1 MMNKP
6 NAWDATSWD
15 ALQKLTSLEDVKAA
29 LWQRERNRVS
39 QKKCNLKRQ
48 LLLAKAKAAGITL
61 DD

>member
-1 MMNKP
+1 MNKP

-15 ALQKLTSLEDVKAA
+15 ALQKLVSLEDVKAA

-48 LLLAKAKAAGITL
+48 LLLAKAKVAGITL

>member
-1 MMNKP
+1 MNKP

-15 ALQKLTSLEDVKAA
+15 QLQKLVSLEDVKAA

-39 QKKCNLKRQ
+39 QKKHNLKRNA
-48 LLLAKAKAAGITL
+48 LIAKAIAAGITL